1 MGKDSRDRAVE
12 CSGKTEKNK
21 KEDMWLG
28 SVVSVLKR
36 GKNVNVPAE
45 ATSHKTN
52 QFFSQTGEKTFWLPL
67 EKIQLPT
74 NFSPTIISTKYYLC
88 PTFFCPLFYFEMS

>member
-45 ATSHKTN
+45 A
-52 QFFSQTGEKTFWLPL
+52 
-67 EKIQLPT
+67 
-74 NFSPTIISTKYYLC
+74 STKPINFFFPKLGRM
-88 PTFFCPLFYFEMS
+88 TFRFP

>member
-45 ATSHKTN
+45 ASTKPIN
-52 QFFSQTGEKTFWLPL
+52 FFFSQIGENDLLVSLSLRENTCPH
-67 EKIQLPT
+67 QLFT
-74 NFSPTIISTKYYLC
+74 YNHSN
-88 PTFFCPLFYFEMS
+88 